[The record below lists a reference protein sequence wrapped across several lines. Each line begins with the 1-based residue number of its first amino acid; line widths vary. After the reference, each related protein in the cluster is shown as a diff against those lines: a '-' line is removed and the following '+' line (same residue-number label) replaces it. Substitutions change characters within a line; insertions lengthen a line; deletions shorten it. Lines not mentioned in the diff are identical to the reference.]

1 MARHCNEESL
11 YVLVCGPPV
20 HPFSVASPF
29 RSIPTA
35 SRKPET
41 ACNWLSTLNGPSG
54 PRRFAD
60 ASFEPGGQIVEMNGP
75 AAIDGGVIGIPVLP
89 FADARVDEME
99 TCAIVFRCQFKGDR
113 GGARLKGFPGIAQA
127 KSGAKIISLY
137 RLCF

>member
-1 MARHCNEESL
+1 MKNLFTSWPVGRPSIPSL
-11 YVLVCGPPV
+11 SEPVPV
-20 HPFSVASPF
+20 HSYG
-29 RSIPTA
+29 
-35 SRKPET
+35 KPPAET

-54 PRRFAD
+54 PRSFAD
-60 ASFEPGGQIVEMNGP
+60 AGFEPGGQIVEMNGP
-75 AAIDGGVIGIPVLP
+75 AAIDGGVVGIPVLP